1 MVDESH
7 AWALLDEA
15 TRNLIELQNKV
26 YVKYDNLPECKE
38 KERLK
43 NAFNEIVDM
52 TQTNLD
58 LLYPQRKNHKKAI
71 LRSIKY
77 L

>member
-7 AWALLDEA
+7 ARELLYEA
-15 TRNLIELQNKV
+15 TRSLIDLQNKV

-43 NAFNEIVDM
+43 DAFNEIIDM
-52 TQTNLD
+52 TQANLD
-58 LLYPQRKNHKKAI
+58 LLFPERKNHKKKI